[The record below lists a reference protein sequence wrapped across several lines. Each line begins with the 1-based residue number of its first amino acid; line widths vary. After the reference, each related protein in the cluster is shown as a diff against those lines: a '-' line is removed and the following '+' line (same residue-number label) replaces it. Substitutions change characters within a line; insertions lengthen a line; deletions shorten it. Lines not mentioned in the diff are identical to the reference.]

1 MFRSVCTASI
11 IEIVIFRRRDYFMK
25 FFAGLLLGLGIGV
38 VLGLLFAP
46 QSGEATRA
54 QLSEQGIL
62 LNSGNIADEL
72 RARANEALAQGR
84 DLYARTKNEL
94 SERYQQAR

>member
-1 MFRSVCTASI
+1 
-11 IEIVIFRRRDYFMK
+11 MK
-25 FFAGLLLGLGIGV
+25 FITGLLLGLGLGV

-62 LNSGNIADEL
+62 LKSGNFTDDL
-72 RARANEALAQGR
+72 RARANEALSQGR
-84 DLYARTKNEL
+84 DLYTRTKSEL
-94 SERYQQAR
+94 SERYQQLH